1 MVDIAVIPGDGIGK
15 EIIPGVCNIIKNIN
29 DDVNFFYYD
38 ISSER
43 YLKNNVTITDN
54 EISELKNYK
63 AILFGAIGDF
73 RVKPGIMEQNVIL
86 RLRKDLDMYLNIRP
100 VSSLPRISKYNN
112 VDLTIY
118 RENKEDFYSLIDG
131 ELNKNETF
139 TRKDSMCDYEINISG
154 NSNDETHY
162 NVGILTRKNIT
173 RFFKTVF
180 DMINEGKAVITDK
193 ANAISM
199 YSFWREIA
207 MNESKNH
214 EINTSFEYADSLAYN
229 LILDPKKYTNI
240 IAPNLYGDILS
251 DMTSALVGS
260 LGYAPSANIGDK
272 TAMFE
277 PVHGSAPDIA
287 NKNIANPVA
296 SILSG
301 AMMLDYLDYKED
313 SKLIRNSLF
322 KMLRNDII
330 PIESGGIYGTREFM
344 EHINKVTVEAR
355 I

>member
-1 MVDIAVIPGDGIGK
+1 MVDIAVIPGDGIGN

-29 DDVNFFYYD
+29 DDINFYYYD
-38 ISSER
+38 ISSNR
-43 YLKNNVTITDN
+43 YLKNNITITDN

-73 RVKPGIMEQNVIL
+73 RVKSGIMEQNVIL
-86 RLRKDLDMYLNIRP
+86 RLRKDLDLYLNVRP
-100 VSSLPRISKYNN
+100 VSSLPKISKYNN

-118 RENKEDFYSLIDG
+118 RENKEDFYALIDG
-131 ELNKNETF
+131 DLNANKTF
-139 TRKDSMCDYEINISG
+139 THRDNLNNYEINISG
-154 NSNDETHY
+154 NANDEIHY
-162 NVGILTRKNIT
+162 NMGVLSRKNIT
-173 RFFKTVF
+173 RFFKKVF
-180 DMINEGKAVITDK
+180 DLIYMGRAVIADK

-207 MNESKNH
+207 MNESRNY

-287 NKNIANPVA
+287 NHNIANPVA

-301 AMMLDYLDYKED
+301 AMMLEYLDYRED
-313 SKLIRNSLF
+313 SKLIRNCLF
-322 KMLRNDII
+322 KMLRNDIL
-330 PIESGGIYGTREFM
+330 PVESGGTFGTKEFM
-344 EHINKVTVEAR
+344 DYINKITVEAR